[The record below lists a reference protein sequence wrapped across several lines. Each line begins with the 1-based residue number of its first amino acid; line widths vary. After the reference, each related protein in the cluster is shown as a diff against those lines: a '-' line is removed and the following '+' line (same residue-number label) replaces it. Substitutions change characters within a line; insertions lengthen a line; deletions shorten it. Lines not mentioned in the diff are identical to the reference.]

1 MNESGR
7 PYILEHPP
15 LYLGAVGR
23 PRLLFLAIIKDEG
36 DVTVIR
42 EKTCDSVTQ
51 TLRSKARPASLQ
63 TGEMQNAPHRSSG
76 TERAGTTKSKPLTA
90 SGGQKLTFAA

>member
-1 MNESGR
+1 MNESGH

-15 LYLGAVGR
+15 LYLGAVGS

-42 EKTCDSVTQ
+42 EKTC
-51 TLRSKARPASLQ
+51 
-63 TGEMQNAPHRSSG
+63 PHD
-76 TERAGTTKSKPLTA
+76 
-90 SGGQKLTFAA
+90 